1 MKSLRGKVSYL
12 WQPRKQTSGTQLAIS
27 QWERFRPE
35 MPRFKRSLPPRPSVQ
50 CGRAPKRPSVLHE
63 GFAIQPTVVEAPLP
77 DPSDPHRGGI
87 GGPGE
92 PRPYGRGS
100 AQAALFAARNPEAC
114 TQALWADAS
123 SSTSIGPT
131 RSRQNLWAEIGK
143 QAGIENPFDLTPST
157 IYVIMGALKTAGYR
171 SAAQYL
177 EAAKAVHVGM
187 GFPWTA
193 QLAQARRLAI
203 RSCIRGM
210 GSPKQAGGLP
220 LPELADIMHLREPLA
235 SEGPLWPVRSTLLA
249 SWWLLREIEAS
260 RAMIQHITLDKHGQ
274 KATWRLP
281 SSKTDQAALGAYRA
295 HRCACGVSD
304 RRICPFHQMEEHLQ
318 QLCSATG
325 TLFPSSQGTVASK
338 QGWADTFQAI
348 AMKLGLS
355 ITHANGARRFTG
367 HSARVTGARHMASTN
382 VELWRVQ
389 LFGRWGSDVFRH
401 YIQDAPLSQLDS
413 LAVETGAKL
422 SIEEAKLQ
430 LQDLLRRTSA
440 EASQFLATPPA
451 EMIQDCEAAV
461 DPIPQLPEVEQFVK
475 NANYGGKL
483 HRPLD
488 CSKSMHPREWRTC
501 CGWKFGMS
509 STDYTWIPKPD
520 ADRIPRKQKCFKCF
534 PEFSHP
540 TNSSESSNS
549 SSTSAS
555 DAGGSE

>member
-1 MKSLRGKVSYL
+1 
-12 WQPRKQTSGTQLAIS
+12 
-27 QWERFRPE
+27 
-35 MPRFKRSLPPRPSVQ
+35 MPRFKRTLPPRPPVQ
-50 CGRAPKRPSVLHE
+50 SGPAPKRPSVLHE
-63 GFAIQPTVVEAPLP
+63 GFAIRPNAVEAQLP
-77 DPSDPHRGGI
+77 DPSDPHRGDT

-100 AQAALFAARNPEAC
+100 ARAAIIAARNPEAC
-114 TQALWADAS
+114 SQALWADAS

-131 RSRQNLWAEIGK
+131 KSRQNLWAEIGK

-157 IYVIMGALKTAGYR
+157 IYVIMGALKMAGYR

-177 EAAKAVHVGM
+177 EAAKAVHVGL

-193 QLAQARRLAI
+193 QLAQAGRMAI
-203 RSCIRGM
+203 RSCLRHM

-220 LPELADIMHLREPLA
+220 LSELAGFIQVEEPLA
-235 SEGPLWPVRSTLLA
+235 SDGPIWPFRATSLV

-260 RAMIQHITLDKHGQ
+260 RATVQHISLDTPNQ

-304 RRICPFHQMEEHLQ
+304 RRICPFHQMEEHLR
-318 QLCSATG
+318 QLNRSTG
-325 TLFPSSQGTVASK
+325 PLFPSNKGTVASK

-348 AMKLGLS
+348 AANLGLATS
-355 ITHANGARRFTG
+355 HANGARRFTG
-367 HSARVTGARHMASTN
+367 HSARVTGARHMASTS

-389 LFGRWGSDVFRH
+389 LFGRWGSDVFKH
-401 YIQDAPLSQLDS
+401 YIQDAPLAQLDS
-413 LAVETGAKL
+413 LALETGARL

-440 EASQFLATPPA
+440 ETSQLLATPPA

-461 DPIPQLPEVEQFVK
+461 DPLPQLPDVDQFVK
-475 NANYGGKL
+475 NSNYGGKL

-488 CSKSMHPREWRTC
+488 CSQSLHPKEWRTC
-501 CGWKFGMS
+501 CGWRFGMS
-509 STDYTWIPKPD
+509 STDYTWVSKTGSN
-520 ADRIPRKQKCFKCF
+520 RIPRKQKCFKCF

-540 TNSSESSNS
+540 PESSDSSKS